1 VPRNR
6 TARFAVLGSS
16 VQRAAASGYSSTR
29 SNALKRKIVVGSLV
43 LLSLVLITLSFRSDT
58 LDPAQNLG
66 ASVLRPFEIAANRVA
81 RPFQDAA
88 DWTSGLV
95 HARSENEKLKQE
107 NAELKTKLAA
117 SETALAEVANLKA
130 LLRYQDAPSYPKDYD
145 SVAASVL
152 TNPTTFDQSVT
163 ISAGSNQGIEVED
176 VVLAAGGLVG
186 QVTKVSPRVS
196 RVMLISDSSSVVRA
210 AVANLATIGL
220 LEHGSA
226 SDSLALT
233 NVGKDKRVEEGDI
246 VFTAGS
252 PGGRGDLPSLF
263 PRGILIGTVTY
274 VNQTDT
280 DIYKHIQVQPFVNLS
295 SLRSV
300 LVLVPKKPRA
310 PRP

>member
-1 VPRNR
+1 
-6 TARFAVLGSS
+6 
-16 VQRAAASGYSSTR
+16 
-29 SNALKRKIVVGSLV
+29 
-43 LLSLVLITLSFRSDT
+43 
-58 LDPAQNLG
+58 
-66 ASVLRPFEIAANRVA
+66 
-81 RPFQDAA
+81 
-88 DWTSGLV
+88 
-95 HARSENEKLKQE
+95 
-107 NAELKTKLAA
+107 
-117 SETALAEVANLKA
+117 
-130 LLRYQDAPSYPKDYD
+130 
-145 SVAASVL
+145 
-152 TNPTTFDQSVT
+152 
-163 ISAGSNQGIEVED
+163 
-176 VVLAAGGLVG
+176 
-186 QVTKVSPRVS
+186 
-196 RVMLISDSSSVVRA
+196 MLISDSSSVVRA